1 MIPRAVATGY
11 AYAFGVELPQRGR
24 GLRITVGQELRA
36 AGGLVRLSD
45 RRGGQAKRVQR
56 AQKAAIGL
64 V

>member
-1 MIPRAVATGY
+1 MHT
-11 AYAFGVELPQRGR
+11 FGSTAERGR
-24 GLRITVGQELRA
+24 GLRIAVGQELRA

-45 RRGGQAKRVQR
+45 RRGGQAKRVQG